1 MLPIHGNARNI
12 LAVQFGA
19 DKTWS
24 ETATITT
31 AEQTATL
38 KGLKTTDLIIGVTK
52 PTAQAGLGIVGWRVS
67 AADTIAI
74 TFVNPTAGGV
84 TATALETYTAFIFR
98 PEATRTDAN
107 A

>member
-1 MLPIHGNARNI
+1 MVPISGNIVNI
-12 LAVQFGA
+12 LSVEFGS

-38 KGLKTTDLIIGVTK
+38 KGLRTTDKIIGVSK
-52 PTAQAGLGIVGWRVS
+52 PTAQPGLGIVGWRVS

-74 TFVNPTAGGV
+74 TFDNPTAAGITP
-84 TATALETYTAFIFR
+84 TAAETYTAFVAR
-98 PEATRTDAN
+98 EEGKRTDFVC
-107 A
+107 